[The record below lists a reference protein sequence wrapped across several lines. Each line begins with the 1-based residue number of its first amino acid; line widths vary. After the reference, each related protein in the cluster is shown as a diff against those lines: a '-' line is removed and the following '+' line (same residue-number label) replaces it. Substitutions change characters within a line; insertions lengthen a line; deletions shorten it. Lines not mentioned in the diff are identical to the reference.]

1 PEHAVPVVRVRHVL
15 RPRGRPQHRQAHRP
29 RARTHPG
36 RRGRPRGRDHR
47 PGSPQRVSFR
57 FLHHPAGPSAAVTG
71 GIGPRPRAAGERG
84 GAAAAPRHDRA
95 ARTATGLLPRALF
108 PRMCAFGRDLDGSGR
123 SVDGRGRPPV
133 RAAGPTP
140 GGGGGVSEPVIK
152 IGAVCPGCVT
162 TGGHQMIIDRRFHGP
177 EGSGNGG
184 YVAGRLAGRVPIDT
198 VTVRLRQPPPLD
210 TELTV
215 TVEDERGHSVRLWHG
230 DLLVAEALAGA
241 IVVPPVAPVPFER

>member
-1 PEHAVPVVRVRHVL
+1 GAV
-15 RPRGRPQHRQAHRP
+15 RPRRRRGTLGRPGP
-29 RARTHPG
+29 P
-36 RRGRPRGRDHR
+36 P
-47 PGSPQRVSFR
+47 VR
-57 FLHHPAGPSAAVTG
+57 FLGCSAS
-71 GIGPRPRAAGERG
+71 P
-84 GAAAAPRHDRA
+84 
-95 ARTATGLLPRALF
+95 
-108 PRMCAFGRDLDGSGR
+108 MCAFGRDLDGSGR

-152 IGAVCPGCVT
+152 IGAVWPGCVT

-215 TVEDERGHSVRLWHG
+215 
-230 DLLVAEALAGA
+230 
-241 IVVPPVAPVPFER
+241 